1 MNFHVVTLFPEVV
14 DAYARASI
22 LGRAQKDE
30 KLSVTSYQLRDFV
43 TNKWGKADERPYGG
57 GPGMVLQAEPF
68 VRAFEAIQQKIQT
81 GLGTQQVV
89 NLISPSA
96 KTTSKKNV
104 NTTIYRSEPR
114 QNEVVASK
122 YPEVKPREIRTK
134 VLITSAGGKPLTN
147 AYAKKL
153 SKEENVI
160 ILCGRYEGI
169 DARVKKVIISLGA
182 KVEEVSVG
190 PYILTGG
197 ELPALT
203 IIDTTARQIPGVLG
217 KFESLEEG
225 RVASHDT
232 YTRPEVLE
240 WKDKSGKEKKYRVP
254 KVLLSGNH
262 AQMDAWKDKKRS
274 NPGTFAKK

>member
-14 DAYARASI
+14 DAYAQASI
-22 LGRAQKDE
+22 LGRAQTEK
-30 KLSVTSYQLRDFV
+30 KLSVKTYQLRDFV

-68 VRAFEAIQQKIQT
+68 IRAIESIQKKINKNKRSQTALVGGGKKVR
-81 GLGTQQVV
+81 
-89 NLISPSA
+89 
-96 KTTSKKNV
+96 
-104 NTTIYRSEPR
+104 
-114 QNEVVASK
+114 
-122 YPEVKPREIRTK
+122 
-134 VLITSAGGKPLTN
+134 VLVTAAGGKTLTN
-147 AYAKKL
+147 TYAKTL
-153 SKEENVI
+153 TKEADVI

-169 DARVKKVIISLGA
+169 DERVKKVATALGA

-225 RVASHDT
+225 RVASHEI

-240 WKDKSGKEKKYRVP
+240 WKGKDGKVKKYRVP

-262 AQMDAWKDKKRS
+262 AKMDEWRAKKRS
-274 NPGTFAKK
+274 MGTIGDK